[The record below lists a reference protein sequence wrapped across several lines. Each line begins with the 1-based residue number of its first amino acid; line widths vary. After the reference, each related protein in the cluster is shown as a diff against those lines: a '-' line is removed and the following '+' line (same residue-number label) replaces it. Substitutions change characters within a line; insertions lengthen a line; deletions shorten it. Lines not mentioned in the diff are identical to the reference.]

1 MSVPLVSFVITSEEV
16 FIDFSSVIL
25 LFGTFSSTFE
35 TLSFFGIKLSA
46 DTVVPLI
53 NNIVP
58 PNKTETT
65 PTVNLRMA
73 HLCL

>member
-1 MSVPLVSFVITSEEV
+1 MSVSFVVTSEEV

-25 LFGTFSSTFE
+25 LFGTSFSTFE

-65 PTVNLRMA
+65 PTVNLRIA

>member
-25 LFGTFSSTFE
+25 LFRTSFSTFE

-65 PTVNLRMA
+65 PTVNLRIA